1 MSYRSI
7 RGRSKAEAPTKIVL
21 PITPMLDMTFQ
32 LLFFFI
38 INFKP
43 MPPEGVM
50 ETALPSEK
58 LVQVQKEKGPEKQDK
73 TDTKEPEFLSDLTV
87 KVRTQ
92 LQGGEIS
99 NIAVLNNEGKEE
111 PVGST
116 LESLEAFLVKKR
128 ETLANKKQI
137 KVQGDSALKVRNLIA
152 VSDACRK
159 AGFKD
164 VSFVT
169 PDDFG
174 R

>member
-1 MSYRSI
+1 M
-7 RGRSKAEAPTKIVL
+7 
-21 PITPMLDMTFQ
+21 D
-32 LLFFFI
+32 
-38 INFKP
+38 
-43 MPPEGVM
+43 
-50 ETALPSEK
+50 TALPSERVTQNLNK
-58 LVQVQKEKGPEKQDK
+58 PPDK
-73 TDTKEPEFLSDLTV
+73 KDQTDAKEPEFLSDLTV

-92 LQGGEIS
+92 LQGGDIS

-111 PVGST
+111 PVGGN

-128 ETLANKKQI
+128 ETLANKNAI

-169 PDDFG
+169 PEDFG

>member
-1 MSYRSI
+1 MSYRSMH
-7 RGRSKAEAPTKIVL
+7 GRSKAEAPTKIVL

-43 MPPEGVM
+43 MPAEGVM

-58 LVQVQKEKGPEKQDK
+58 VTQNLKDK
-73 TDTKEPEFLSDLTV
+73 PAKPDQADIKEPEFISDLTV

-92 LQGGEIS
+92 LQGGDIS
-99 NIAVLNNEGKEE
+99 NLAVLNNEGKEE
-111 PVGST
+111 PVGGN

-128 ETLANKKQI
+128 ETLANKNAI

-169 PDDFG
+169 PEDFG